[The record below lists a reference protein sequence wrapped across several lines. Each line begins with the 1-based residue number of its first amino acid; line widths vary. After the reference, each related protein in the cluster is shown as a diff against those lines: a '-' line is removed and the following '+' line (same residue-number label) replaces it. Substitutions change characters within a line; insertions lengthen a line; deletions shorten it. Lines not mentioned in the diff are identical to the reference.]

1 MLVIHVSGIDILLLC
16 REDQCQGRIPISET
30 NYTKLTNIISELQ
43 DRVFYYKD
51 QLLEDPKACL
61 KPCREIL
68 VHSMFKMEIHPSMP
82 QIGLKFSTTVKY
94 TRYISYKDLFH
105 YSLKVLKISTS

>member
-1 MLVIHVSGIDILLLC
+1 MLFIHVSGIAILLLC
-16 REDQCQGRIPISET
+16 CEDQCQGRIPISET

-68 VHSMFKMEIHPSMP
+68 VHSTMKTETYPTMP
-82 QIGLKFSTTVKY
+82 QIGLKFSRSVKS
-94 TRYISYKDLFH
+94 TRQRNNLDNFLYCMIHL
-105 YSLKVLKISTS
+105 